1 MSWHRFTS
9 SQKLRKIRV
18 RNAPALADVDGAKRA
33 RFYPMPHSSLGHF
46 KPVGNLLHCLVAIL
60 RHCLPPVAVR

>member
-33 RFYPMPHSSLGHF
+33 RFDPLPHSGLGYF
-46 KPVGNLLHCLVAIL
+46 KPVGDFLHRLIAIL
-60 RHCLPPVAVR
+60 RHGLPPCCR